1 MISSRFIAVLLSILV
16 STIVSH
22 AETWDEPWQ
31 KEILQKADY
40 FILAEVIDDNED
52 WVKLKLIKNF
62 GDKTL
67 PDELLI
73 DDFFMLNMTS
83 SSGHG
88 VHFRFQK
95 GQKFY
100 FFLKKNAN
108 GNYSLPTPT
117 SGFANLNAENNVVAT
132 YRHSYHQALVT
143 QDAFEFTYK
152 NIWSYFKK
160 GKYDVDSINRFVQQ
174 QLSQPPAGFE
184 EDQVALFFLQHVALE
199 TAYLLGIKPSFALI
213 EKFAL
218 SDNFHSR
225 ISALQLLGNLNTKE
239 SKELLLST
247 MKNELFGNFEQ
258 VIAIWALKRINDT
271 SYIKKLKGMSDQASD
286 EMIGFG
292 GNIMDPR
299 VGTRFP
305 SPKEA
310 IEAL

>member
-31 KEILQKADY
+31 KEIVQKADF
-40 FILAEVIDDNED
+40 FILAEVVETDEG

-62 GDKTL
+62 SDSGL
-67 PDELLI
+67 PEEILI
-73 DDFFMLNMTS
+73 DDFYMLNMTS

-88 VHFRFQK
+88 VHFNFEK
-95 GQKFY
+95 GEKLY
-100 FFLKKNAN
+100 FFLKKNDK

-132 YRHSYHQALVT
+132 YRHSYHQALVPK
-143 QDAFEFTYK
+143 DIYEFTYK
-152 NIWSYFKK
+152 NIWSHFKK
-160 GKYDVDSINRFVQQ
+160 GKFDVDSITAFIQQ
-174 QLSQPPAGFE
+174 QLNQPPAGFE
-184 EDQVALFFLQHVALE
+184 EDKVALFFLQHVALE
-199 TAYLLGIKPSFALI
+199 TAYLLGIKLSFTMI
-213 EKFAL
+213 EKFAF

-225 ISALQLLGNLNTKE
+225 ISALQLLGNLNTNE
-239 SKELLLST
+239 SKDLLLST

-258 VIAIWALKRINDT
+258 VIAIWALKRINDP
-271 SYIKKLKGMSDQASD
+271 SYIKKLKALSDQASD
-286 EMIGFG
+286 EMTGFG

>member
-1 MISSRFIAVLLSILV
+1 
-16 STIVSH
+16 
-22 AETWDEPWQ
+22 
-31 KEILQKADY
+31 
-40 FILAEVIDDNED
+40 
-52 WVKLKLIKNF
+52 VKLKLIKNF

-73 DDFFMLNMTS
+73 DDFYTLNMTS

-88 VHFRFQK
+88 VHFNFEK
-95 GQKFY
+95 GEKLY
-100 FFLKKNAN
+100 FFLKKNDK

-117 SGFANLNAENNVVAT
+117 SGFANLNVENNVVAT
-132 YRHSYHQALVT
+132 YRHSYHQALVPK
-143 QDAFEFTYK
+143 DVYEFTYK
-152 NIWSYFKK
+152 NIWSHFKK
-160 GKYDVDSINRFVQQ
+160 GKFDVDSITAFIQH
-174 QLSQPPAGFE
+174 QLNQPPAGFE

-199 TAYLLGIKPSFALI
+199 TAYLLGIKPSFTLI

-247 MKNELFGNFEQ
+247 MKNELCGNFEQ
-258 VIAIWALKRINDT
+258 VIAIWALKRINDP
-271 SYIKKLKGMSDQASD
+271 SYIKKLKALSDQASD
-286 EMIGFG
+286 EMTGFG